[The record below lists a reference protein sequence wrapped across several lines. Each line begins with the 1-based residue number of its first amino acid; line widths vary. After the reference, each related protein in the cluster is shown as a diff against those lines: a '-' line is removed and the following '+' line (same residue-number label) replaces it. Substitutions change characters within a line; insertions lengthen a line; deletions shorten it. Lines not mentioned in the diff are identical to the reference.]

1 MDMGTTTIQIDEK
14 TKQSLDAAKKRLKA
28 KTYNEV
34 IERLLKTKTKSMYGF
49 LAKEKKMSF
58 EEMMRDLRDESD

>member
-1 MDMGTTTIQIDEK
+1 MGTTTIQIDEK